1 MWRIQNEL
9 DFLIVKN
16 AMLGVRDAI
25 TGQVSVLLVLI
36 YFLYPYVPGIYLLL
50 WGTLHLFA
58 YAFRFGIN
66 SFYQQ
71 LNNSQEHYVI
81 ATSLLRFYTVALAFT
96 SVLWG
101 SSILFLSYIPGE
113 FRFIL
118 YMLIFGFTFASVMS
132 IGPILSMYLAYTL
145 PMNVA
150 LIAHILL
157 HTQKIYLLVAI
168 FVAMGFVYSLR
179 SSRFY
184 FSIYHSL
191 IQEKLNVE
199 KALEEIERKERNKSQ
214 YLQAVENIGLGI
226 VVTDI
231 TDTIIETNAPVRN
244 WFGDIEQHSYSDFI
258 DRNIIS
264 REQNGS
270 KECITTKNGKTFEVT
285 LKNIDNAD
293 KNKGRFILFKDITE
307 ETRIKKIMEDEKKRY
322 KERSE
327 LDPLTGALN
336 RESFIQQL
344 TQLCYEADRTFS
356 KIAMLFIDLDDFKSI
371 NDTYGHKAGDAV
383 LKIVSRRMQNSIRES
398 DLFGRYAGDEFVIAL
413 RQIEKREMVEKIV
426 TKLLYALS
434 QPIKLEDKE
443 GAQRDLYITVSV
455 GISIY
460 PDDTKD
466 IQQLIN
472 KADRAMYV
480 IKAENKNGYGFYSEK
495 VS

>member
-1 MWRIQNEL
+1 MWRIRNEL

-25 TGQVSVLLVLI
+25 TAQVSALLLLI
-36 YFLYPYVPGIYLLL
+36 YFLYPYVPVLHLLL
-50 WGTLHLFA
+50 WGALHIFA

-71 LNNSQEHYVI
+71 LNNSEEHYVI
-81 ATSLLRFYTVALAFT
+81 ATSLLRFYTVGLAFT
-96 SVLWG
+96 SMLWG
-101 SSILFLSYIPGE
+101 SSILFLNYIPAE
-113 FRFIL
+113 FHFII
-118 YMLIFGFTFASVMS
+118 YMFIFGFTFASVMS

-145 PMNVA
+145 PMNIAA
-150 LIAHILL
+150 LVNLLL
-157 HTQKIYLLVAI
+157 HEERMYLLVAI
-168 FVAMGFVYSLR
+168 LIVIAFAYSLR

-191 IQEKLNVE
+191 IEEKINVE
-199 KALEEIERKERNKSQ
+199 KALAQIERKEHNKTQ
-214 YLQAVENIGLGI
+214 YLQAIENIGLGI
-226 VVTDI
+226 IVTDFSN
-231 TDTIIETNAPVRN
+231 TIVEINAPVRH
-244 WFGDIEQHSYSDFI
+244 WFGDIEKKSYTDFI
-258 DRNIIS
+258 TNNVVHK
-264 REQNGS
+264 EQNGS
-270 KECITTKNGKTFEVT
+270 KECITTKNGKTFEIT
-285 LKNIDNAD
+285 LKSIDDIDN
-293 KNKGRFILFKDITE
+293 NKGRFVLLKDITE
-307 ETRIKKIMEDEKKRY
+307 EIRSKKIMEDEKKRY

-327 LDPLTGALN
+327 VDVLTNALN
-336 RESFIQQL
+336 RESFIGQL
-344 TQLCYEADRTFS
+344 TQLYYEADRTFS
-356 KIAMLFIDLDDFKSI
+356 KIALLFVDLDDFKSI

-383 LKIVSRRMQNSIRES
+383 LKIISKRMRNSIRES

-413 RQIEKREMVEKIV
+413 KQIEEKEMVEKIV

-443 GAQRDLYITVSV
+443 GTQRDLYITVSI
-455 GISIY
+455 GITLY

-480 IKAENKNGYGFYSEK
+480 IKSENKNGYGFYSER